1 MAHTKIGK
9 VTSVSSTNTI
19 NVLVVDKLKH
29 PTYQKVVLRS
39 KKIKAHIGAE
49 VKVGLGD
56 MVEIRSC
63 RPISKTKHF
72 VFVKK
77 IELK

>member
-9 VTSVSSTNTI
+9 VTSISSMKTI

-29 PTYQKVVLRS
+29 PTYQKVILRS
-39 KKIKAHIGAE
+39 KKIKAHVGGDN
-49 VKVGLGD
+49 KVALGD
-56 MVEIRSC
+56 MVEIKSC
-63 RPISKTKHF
+63 RPISKSKHF